1 MTPRADMIAR
11 EGGARIGAGM
21 RVTLHFAIHLESGE
35 EVDTTRRGRPAVF
48 DVGDGSLPP
57 GFENSLIGLRAGDDR
72 QLCIA
77 PQEGFGM
84 RRPENV
90 RTLRRADFPA
100 GSEPATGAVIAFA
113 GPGGEIPG
121 VVRGIRGEQVEVD
134 FNHPLAGR
142 ELIFDVTILRV
153 EKA

>member
-1 MTPRADMIAR
+1 MSGMIAR

-21 RVTLHFAIHLESGE
+21 RVTLHFAIHLTSGE

-48 DVGDGSLPP
+48 EIGDGNLPP
-57 GFENSLIGLRAGDDR
+57 GFEQALFGLRAGDDA
-72 QLCIA
+72 QLRIA
-77 PQEGFGM
+77 AGQGFGM
-84 RRPENV
+84 RRSENV
-90 RTLRRADFPA
+90 RAMRRADFPA
-100 GSEPATGAVIAFA
+100 GSELATGAVISFA

-121 VVRGIRGEQVEVD
+121 VVRGVCGEQVEVD